1 MCLELSRFT
10 TINRIRISLPLPPY
24 LPLSSSAW
32 LTRTHAVARD
42 CHGGHGLA
50 VPAGWEGRYYR
61 GARGES
67 RGCSRTSCPR
77 ASSRGGADNAVL
89 AWLPSGRTM
98 VARRAV
104 AKGRATATPRGDG
117 GSNTL
122 GRSRAALRRAQAEM
136 WSIWAVGL
144 VCLGRIAVLCW
155 YLGEQSRSASHASL
169 RGRRRPVLLQRHV
182 ALQGS
187 RFQGS
192 LSTVYSI

>member
-1 MCLELSRFT
+1 MPSRA
-10 TINRIRISLPLPPY
+10 I
-24 LPLSSSAW
+24 AM
-32 LTRTHAVARD
+32 AAM
-42 CHGGHGLA
+42 HGLA

-77 ASSRGGADNAVL
+77 ASSRGGADNVVL

-155 YLGEQSRSASHASL
+155 YLGEQSRFNASNETEAVAPAA
-169 RGRRRPVLLQRHV
+169 RGRGKPMVCVARLSPGTASSRPSAEARG
-182 ALQGS
+182 APG
-187 RFQGS
+187 
-192 LSTVYSI
+192 